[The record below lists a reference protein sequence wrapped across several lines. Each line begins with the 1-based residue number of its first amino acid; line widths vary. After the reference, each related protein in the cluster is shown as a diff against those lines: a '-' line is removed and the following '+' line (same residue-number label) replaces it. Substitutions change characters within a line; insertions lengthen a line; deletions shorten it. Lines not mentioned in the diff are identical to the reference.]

1 MRGSYPWSI
10 IQRGWWDV
18 CSLDFLP
25 ASHDIAA
32 RYDFPTRMNKEN
44 DMGVE
49 NSAESI
55 TEGPEQPVRQ
65 EEESDSLKLA
75 LQAVDALKEENAQL
89 KDKLLRALADMENLR
104 KRAEREKAEATLYAA
119 SNFARDLLSVA
130 DNFSRALAAVT
141 PEQRAAAD
149 EMSSNLLAGIEVTE
163 RELTNVLERHGIR
176 RIDAMGQ
183 KFDPHMHQAM
193 FEVPTADHPAGTVV
207 QIMQNGYAI
216 GTRCLRPAL
225 VGVAKAPANDP

>member
-1 MRGSYPWSI
+1 
-10 IQRGWWDV
+10 
-18 CSLDFLP
+18 
-25 ASHDIAA
+25 
-32 RYDFPTRMNKEN
+32 MNEEN

-55 TEGPEQPVRQ
+55 TESPEQPVRQ

-207 QIMQNGYAI
+207 QVMQNGYAI

-225 VGVAKAPANDP
+225 VGVSKAPANDP

>member
-1 MRGSYPWSI
+1 
-10 IQRGWWDV
+10 
-18 CSLDFLP
+18 
-25 ASHDIAA
+25 
-32 RYDFPTRMNKEN
+32 MNKEN

-55 TEGPEQPVRQ
+55 TESPEQPVRQ

-207 QIMQNGYAI
+207 QVMQNGYAI

>member
-1 MRGSYPWSI
+1 
-10 IQRGWWDV
+10 
-18 CSLDFLP
+18 
-25 ASHDIAA
+25 
-32 RYDFPTRMNKEN
+32 MNEEK

-49 NSAESI
+49 NSAEPVAVH
-55 TEGPEQPVRQ
+55 TEGAEQPVLK
-65 EEESDSLKLA
+65 EESDPLKLA

-89 KDKLLRALADMENLR
+89 KDKLLRTLADMENLR
-104 KRAEREKAEATLYAA
+104 KRLEREKAEATLYAA

-130 DNFSRALAAVT
+130 DNFSRAIAAVT
-141 PEQRAAAD
+141 PEQRTAAD

-183 KFDPHMHQAM
+183 KFDPHMHQAI

-207 QIMQNGYAI
+207 QVMQNGYAI

>member
-1 MRGSYPWSI
+1 
-10 IQRGWWDV
+10 
-18 CSLDFLP
+18 
-25 ASHDIAA
+25 
-32 RYDFPTRMNKEN
+32 MNEEK

-49 NSAESI
+49 NSMDPVAVH
-55 TEGPEQPVRQ
+55 TEGAEQPVRQ
-65 EEESDSLKLA
+65 EESDPLKLA
-75 LQAVDALKEENAQL
+75 LQAVDALREENAQL
-89 KDKLLRALADMENLR
+89 KDKLLRGLADMENLR
-104 KRAEREKAEATLYAA
+104 KRLEREKAEATLYAA

-130 DNFSRALAAVT
+130 DNFSRAVAAVT

-176 RIDAMGQ
+176 RIDALGQ

-207 QIMQNGYAI
+207 QVMQNGYAI

-225 VGVAKAPANDP
+225 VGVSKAPANDP

>member
-1 MRGSYPWSI
+1 
-10 IQRGWWDV
+10 
-18 CSLDFLP
+18 
-25 ASHDIAA
+25 
-32 RYDFPTRMNKEN
+32 MNEEK

-49 NSAESI
+49 NSAEPI
-55 TEGPEQPVRQ
+55 AVHTEGPEQPVRQ
-65 EEESDSLKLA
+65 EESDPLKLA

-89 KDKLLRALADMENLR
+89 KDKLLRTMADMENLR
-104 KRAEREKAEATLYAA
+104 KRLEREKAEATLYAA

-141 PEQRAAAD
+141 SEQRATAD

-163 RELTNVLERHGIR
+163 RELMNVLERHGIR
-176 RIDAMGQ
+176 RIEAMGQ

-207 QIMQNGYAI
+207 QVMQNGYAI

>member
-1 MRGSYPWSI
+1 MRGSYRWSI
-10 IQRGWWDV
+10 IRRGWWDV

-25 ASHDIAA
+25 ASHDIAV
-32 RYDFPTRMNKEN
+32 RRDVPTRMNEEN

-55 TEGPEQPVRQ
+55 TESPEQPVRQ

-207 QIMQNGYAI
+207 QVMQNGYAI

>member
-1 MRGSYPWSI
+1 
-10 IQRGWWDV
+10 
-18 CSLDFLP
+18 
-25 ASHDIAA
+25 
-32 RYDFPTRMNKEN
+32 MNEEN

-55 TEGPEQPVRQ
+55 TESPEQPVRQ

-207 QIMQNGYAI
+207 QVMQNGYAI

>member
-1 MRGSYPWSI
+1 
-10 IQRGWWDV
+10 
-18 CSLDFLP
+18 
-25 ASHDIAA
+25 
-32 RYDFPTRMNKEN
+32 MNEEK

-55 TEGPEQPVRQ
+55 AVSTEGPEQPVRQ
-65 EEESDSLKLA
+65 EESDPLQLA
-75 LQAVDALKEENAQL
+75 LQAVDVLKEENAQL
-89 KDKLLRALADMENLR
+89 KDKLLRTLADMENLR
-104 KRAEREKAEATLYAA
+104 KRLEREKAEATLYAA

-149 EMSSNLLAGIEVTE
+149 EMSSNLVAGIEVTE
-163 RELTNVLERHGIR
+163 RELINVLERHGIR

-183 KFDPHMHQAM
+183 KFDPNMHQAM

-207 QIMQNGYAI
+207 QVMQNGYAI

>member
-1 MRGSYPWSI
+1 
-10 IQRGWWDV
+10 
-18 CSLDFLP
+18 
-25 ASHDIAA
+25 
-32 RYDFPTRMNKEN
+32 MNEEK

-49 NSAESI
+49 NSMEPVAVH
-55 TEGPEQPVRQ
+55 TEGAEQPVRQ
-65 EEESDSLKLA
+65 EESDPLKLA
-75 LQAVDALKEENAQL
+75 LQAVDALKEENTQL
-89 KDKLLRALADMENLR
+89 RDKLLRGLADMENLR
-104 KRAEREKAEATLYAA
+104 KRLEREKAEATLYAA

-193 FEVPTADHPAGTVV
+193 FEVLTADHPAGTVV
-207 QIMQNGYAI
+207 QVMQNGYAI

-225 VGVAKAPANDP
+225 VGIAKAPANDP